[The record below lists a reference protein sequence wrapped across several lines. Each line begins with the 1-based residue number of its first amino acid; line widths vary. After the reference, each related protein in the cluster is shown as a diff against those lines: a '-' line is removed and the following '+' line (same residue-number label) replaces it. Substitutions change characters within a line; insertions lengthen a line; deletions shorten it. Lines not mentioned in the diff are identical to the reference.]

1 VYDAWFSCA
10 SNQVQL
16 QNQLKSQF
24 IIWQKKS

>member
-24 IIWQKKS
+24 II